1 MRAFPFRQSARRVT
15 QISITD
21 CVYFLIAKRVARITQ
36 FSITY
41 SVYFIIIRVQGRFIQ
56 PSSTFTDCVFFLH
69 RHSSAPNSQVG
80 RPTTEC
86 ALCSQC
92 NKCYPTQYWTTTDC
106 GSVCL
111 AVHVGYIVAMP
122 TVFDLD
128 EINYGY
134 WCCHLCTFLCVN
146 DSVSSKSGLGT
157 NSSRSFCFVL
167 FSKYRK

>member
-1 MRAFPFRQSARRVT
+1 M
-15 QISITD
+15 
-21 CVYFLIAKRVARITQ
+21 YFLIVKRVARITQ

-56 PSSTFTDCVFFLH
+56 PSSIFTDCVFFLH

-86 ALCSQC
+86 ALCSLS
-92 NKCYPTQYWTTTDC
+92 NTVLTTTDC

-111 AVHVGYIVAMP
+111 AVHVGYSLAMP

-134 WCCHLCTFLCVN
+134 WCCHLCTFVCVN

-157 NSSRSFCFVL
+157 YSSRSFCFVL